1 MTDPTKAY
9 MARTTLGG
17 DGKQDGALLQLAAI
31 VESSDD
37 AIISKDLT
45 GVVLSWNKAATRIFG
60 YTADEMV
67 GQSILKL
74 IPPPLYPEETFILSK
89 LMAGDKIEH
98 YETQRVRKD
107 GRMI

>member
-1 MTDPTKAY
+1 MTTPTKAY
-9 MARTTLGG
+9 MARSILGG
-17 DGKQDGALLQLAAI
+17 DGKQDRALLQLAAI

-67 GQSILKL
+67 GQPILKL

-89 LMAGDKIEH
+89 LVAGEKIEH